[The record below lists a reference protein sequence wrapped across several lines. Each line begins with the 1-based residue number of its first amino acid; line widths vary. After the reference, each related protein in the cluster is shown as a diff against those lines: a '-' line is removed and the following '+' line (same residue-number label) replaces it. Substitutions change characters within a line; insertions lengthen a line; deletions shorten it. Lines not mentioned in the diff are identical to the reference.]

1 MKTYL
6 LFYGKSQYFTTHAFD
21 NNDYIEDFNTIIK
34 DFDLL
39 ESKIFTVDGIDNN
52 EILSKY
58 NFITEKGKSY
68 SLLKLYS
75 FAQAYSGDRI
85 AGSIY
90 GVGLLSEGD
99 ISFCAQNMSILK
111 AAKTNFA
118 KLSLN
123 GLKFNKSD
131 FIEDAHKI
139 WSALVNHKD
148 GNLLNTIKQ
157 SNTIIISQNKSS
169 RGYFVNN
176 LYKDSEEL
184 NNQINKASRIYVS
197 EDLDHL
203 KRAHEKWGSNFE
215 IFAKENGQ
223 YVPYQ
228 EPKPIPP
235 PVTVVT
241 PPIEEKP
248 TEKVNKN
255 SADEE
260 LKEVKIKLSDLE
272 NINLELQK
280 IYDKFKIKAKRL
292 IKLFKFSSIIL
303 LILSISFFFTTSYFK
318 SKNKEN
324 EATIAKLKLQDNT
337 STIDN
342 IMGSNNKRVTLYNLL
357 QNIKDY
363 EETLD
368 TNKYHEAIIRD
379 SKKLN
384 IDVEK
389 VLNKIDKEVDKKAT
403 EESGIEAEKAAKEK
417 EAKEKE
423 AKEKATREKATREKE
438 AKEKA
443 KKDQEKQEKKVQ
455 IKKENNNK
463 TSLKDKKK
471 KEQKNETVSD
481 QAPKDK
487 KEDKDKKPETVNNN

>member
-6 LFYGKSQYFTTHAFD
+6 IFFGKSQYFTFYAFD
-21 NNDYIEDFNTIIK
+21 NDSLIENFDVIIK
-34 DFDLL
+34 DFNEL
-39 ESKIFTVDGIDNN
+39 ESKVFTVDDIDNE

-58 NFITEKGKSY
+58 NFKSAQGKNY
-68 SLLKLYS
+68 SLLKFYS

-131 FIEDAHKI
+131 FSEDAHKI
-139 WSALVNHKD
+139 WNALVKHKD

-157 SNTIIISQNKSS
+157 SNTIIISQNNTS
-169 RGYFVNN
+169 RGFFVNN
-176 LYKDSEEL
+176 LSKDSEEL

-324 EATIAKLKLQDNT
+324 EVVIAKLKLQDNT

-417 EAKEKE
+417 EAKEK
-423 AKEKATREKATREKE
+423 ATREKE

-443 KKDQEKQEKKVQ
+443 KKDQEKQEKKEQ